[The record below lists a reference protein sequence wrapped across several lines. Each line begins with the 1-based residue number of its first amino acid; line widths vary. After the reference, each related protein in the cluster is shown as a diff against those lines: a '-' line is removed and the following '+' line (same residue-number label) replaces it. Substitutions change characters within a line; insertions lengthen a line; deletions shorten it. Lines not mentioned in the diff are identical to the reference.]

1 MEMKSKLERFY
12 DITTGILALFAVS
25 LAIID
30 MDRGLNEWQRIAD
43 NIVLAVFVVD
53 YVVRLCVAKNKK
65 IFFKENIFDLVAI
78 FPFSSFF
85 RAFRIVRLAKLAKLV
100 KLSKMSRLVSYSLRL
115 LKRVRAFLDT
125 NGFKYVLALS
135 CGLVAIGGVAIH
147 FAEGMELSDGFWWA
161 FVTTTTVG
169 YGDISPSTA
178 TGRAIAIILMITGIG
193 LIGSLTSTI
202 TSFFLNLKPENPEH
216 KDEILSVVR
225 TQLDDLEKM
234 SNEDIDRICEI
245 LQTYKKK

>member
-53 YVVRLCVAKNKK
+53 YVVRLCIAKNKK

-85 RAFRIVRLAKLAKLV
+85 RAFAV
-100 KLSKMSRLVSYSLRL
+100 
-115 LKRVRAFLDT
+115 
-125 NGFKYVLALS
+125 FKFIS
-135 CGLVAIGGVAIH
+135 
-147 FAEGMELSDGFWWA
+147 FS
-161 FVTTTTVG
+161 
-169 YGDISPSTA
+169 ISPRQPTA
-178 TGRAIAIILMITGIG
+178 PGSFPPCPASITILICFRMFCCTPILKIP
-193 LIGSLTSTI
+193 
-202 TSFFLNLKPENPEH
+202 SFIFAL
-216 KDEILSVVR
+216 
-225 TQLDDLEKM
+225 
-234 SNEDIDRICEI
+234 
-245 LQTYKKK
+245 